1 MYPRNL
7 KNSVFTP
14 LPFRDVDKTD
24 WDLSTRRAAA
34 FTLIELLVAVAVLS
48 VILLLLSQMVSLA
61 SKTWST
67 GRARIDN
74 FTQART
80 VLGLMDRDI
89 QSSVLRRDLASFVD
103 TGGKP
108 ALAFLT
114 RVSSPGQE
122 RKLALVAYQ
131 MTGSPTTPVLVRYDY
146 GYSFDSTSTPPY
158 GTHGVMLDLDKATAQ
173 VLTDGVLRLEVQFVL
188 ADGTLSKQF
197 QYDYDNPSATTNA
210 RSLVLSL
217 LVIDSTALKLAQDTG
232 RISELMNAFSGAP
245 GPNESYAAYWSDLIR
260 SGSGIAGLPEP
271 LRVGIKS
278 FERQVALPIATI
290 R

>member
-1 MYPRNL
+1 M
-7 KNSVFTP
+7 
-14 LPFRDVDKTD
+14 
-24 WDLSTRRAAA
+24 
-34 FTLIELLVAVAVLS
+34 IELLVAVAVLS

-67 GRARIDN
+67 GRARVDN

-131 MTGSPTTPVLVRYDY
+131 MTGLPTAPELIRYDY

-158 GTHGVMLDLDKATAQ
+158 GTHGLMPDLDKATSQA
-173 VLTDGVLRLEVQFVL
+173 LTDGVLRLEVQFVL
-188 ADGTLSKQF
+188 ADGTLSKLF
-197 QYDYDNPSATTNA
+197 QYDYDNPSSTTNA

-217 LVIDSTALKLAQDTG
+217 LVIDSTALKLAKDTG
-232 RISELMNAFSGAP
+232 RISELMDAFSGTP
-245 GPNESYAAYWSDLIR
+245 DPNESYAAYWNDLIR
-260 SGSGIAGLPEP
+260 SGSGIASLPEP
-271 LRVGIKS
+271 LRVGLKS